1 MTVPHEDENIFLEIG
16 FRSSHPDGSLKT
28 IELIGVPGE
37 KLSNGK
43 SEVSEQIKSFFD
55 DLIVRKIFSESRR
68 LTDCNFEY
76 LKIWLYDTE
85 IKDDERGYQ
94 VPKIEVPPDIEIS
107 SDTRYSRLEKI
118 YVLDNELKGRELERW
133 ENTVKQLFFPLFS
146 KFIAPPEIPEEL
158 ADHPLIK
165 LVESSPIAKTWE
177 VFTQGL
183 DPYGRMKQNLFF
195 NALIIQI
202 D

>member
-1 MTVPHEDENIFLEIG
+1 MTVPDENENIFLEIG
-16 FRSSHPDGSLKT
+16 FRSSHPHGIQI

-43 SEVSEQIKSFFD
+43 YGVSEEIKNFFD
-55 DLIVRKIFSESRR
+55 NLIVRRIFSQSRR

-76 LKIWLYDTE
+76 LKIWLYDTD
-85 IKDDERGYQ
+85 IKENERSYQ
-94 VPKIEVPPDIEIS
+94 VPTIEVPPDIEIS
-107 SDTRYSRLEKI
+107 SDIRYSKLEKI

-133 ENTVKQLFFPLFS
+133 RNTVKQLFTPLFS
-146 KFIAPPEIPEEL
+146 KFIAPPEMPEEL
-158 ADHPLIK
+158 ADNPLIK
-165 LVESSPIAKTWE
+165 MICSSDIARTWDD
-177 VFTQGL
+177 FTNKL
-183 DPYGRMKQNLFF
+183 DPYGRKKQNLFF